1 MLAIERRNVILAK
14 LQEER
19 KVVVSELATAFRV
32 TEETIRRDLDK
43 LEKEGM
49 AKKTYGGA
57 VLNENLNIDLPY
69 NVRRKTHVEE
79 KTYIAQLISDMIKDG
94 DNIILDA
101 STTALAVAQKIKEKS
116 KITVITNS
124 IEIILEL
131 SDKPDFKILSTGG
144 TLKEGSLAL
153 VGYQA
158 EKMIGTFHA
167 DVAIL
172 SCKGIDIHHGLTDSN
187 EADSE
192 VKKSIIRSSNKKI
205 IAVDSSKFDKISFTT
220 ICNFDDVD
228 VIVTE
233 KKPEDKWIKFFGDRE
248 IEVVY

>member
-1 MLAIERRNVILAK
+1 MLAIERRNAILAK

-19 KVVVSELATAFRV
+19 KVVVNELATSFRV

-69 NVRRKTHVEE
+69 NVRRKSNVEG
-79 KTYIAQLISDMIKDG
+79 KNYIAQVISDMIEDG

-101 STTALAVAQKIKEKS
+101 STTALAVAQKIKEKNG
-116 KITVITNS
+116 ITVITNS

-131 SDKPDFKILSTGG
+131 SDKSNFKILSTGG
-144 TLKEGSLAL
+144 MLKEGSLAL

-158 EKMIGTFHA
+158 ERMIGTFHV
-167 DVAIL
+167 DLAIV
-172 SCKGIDIHHGLTDSN
+172 SCKGIDISHGLTDSN
-187 EADSE
+187 EADAE
-192 VKKSIIRSSNKKI
+192 VKKSIIKSSNKKI
-205 IAVDSSKFDKISFTT
+205 LAVDSTKFDKISFAT
-220 ICNFDDVD
+220 ICDFSNID

-233 KKPEDKWIKFFGDRE
+233 KKPDDKWIKFFEQKG
-248 IEVVY
+248 IELMY

>member
-1 MLAIERRNVILAK
+1 MLAIERRNAILAK

-19 KVVVSELATAFRV
+19 KVVVNELATSFRV

-69 NVRRKTHVEE
+69 NVRRKSNVEG
-79 KTYIAQLISDMIKDG
+79 KNYIAQVISDMIEDG

-101 STTALAVAQKIKEKS
+101 STTALAVAQKIKEKNG
-116 KITVITNS
+116 ITVITNS

-131 SDKPDFKILSTGG
+131 SDKSNFKILSTGG
-144 TLKEGSLAL
+144 MLKEGSLAL

-158 EKMIGTFHA
+158 ERMIGTFHV
-167 DVAIL
+167 DLAIV
-172 SCKGIDIHHGLTDSN
+172 SCKGIDISHGLTDSN
-187 EADSE
+187 EADAE
-192 VKKSIIRSSNKKI
+192 VKKSIIKSSNKKI
-205 IAVDSSKFDKISFTT
+205 LAVDSTKFDKISFTT
-220 ICNFDDVD
+220 ICDFSNID

-233 KKPEDKWIKFFGDRE
+233 KKPDDKWIKFFEQKG
-248 IEVVY
+248 IELMY